1 MFYTYIIYSKTAN
14 KYYVGASENP
24 AERLKKHNSKNSGF
38 TNRASDWKIMF
49 IKEFSTKSDALC
61 FEKKIKSW
69 KSRKKIEEL
78 IQNNASSEHSDE
90 NFV

>member
-1 MFYTYIIYSKTAN
+1 
-14 KYYVGASENP
+14 
-24 AERLKKHNSKNSGF
+24 
-38 TNRASDWKIMF
+38 MF

-78 IQNNASSEHSDE
+78 IQNNDSSEHSDE